1 MGTAIIAVN
10 LLVRSGASTLQNK
23 LPTNIMELKLY
34 GNNKGT
40 LYMWGEFLT
49 YHHTFG
55 SRHKVVDIRANSE
68 ATTKYELLIDGCTDA
83 SIEWMLANFQPTK
96 EPPSTSITKFKRIFT
111 APKLPPIWTVNR
123 NNEIKNFFSG
133 SEEGAKAAFLR
144 LQSNKLTWL
153 IKLECPELK
162 VREIWEKTQQTVR

>member
-1 MGTAIIAVN
+1 MGTAIVAVS
-10 LLVRSGASTLQNK
+10 LLVQLGASTAK

-68 ATTKYELLIDGCTDA
+68 ATTKYELLIGGCTDA
-83 SIEWMLANFQPTK
+83 SIEWILANFKPTK
-96 EPPSTSITKFKRIFT
+96 QPPSTPVAKFKRVWE
-111 APKLPPIWTVNR
+111 APKYDPIWVVNR
-123 NNEIKNFFSG
+123 NMDMKNFFVG
-133 SEEGAKAAFLR
+133 SEEGAKEAFELA
-144 LQSNKLTWL
+144 KLKKHTWL
-153 IKLECPELK
+153 VTIECKELN
-162 VREIWEKTQQTVR
+162 VREEWKKS